1 MFMQWGQLLDHDL
14 DFTPSRPPAPP
25 SSPASTVRPAACS
38 SRRASRSGA
47 PSSLALQPAGSGAG
61 EGTVP
66 RRGHLPSCPAF
77 LLQAPSKPALT
88 APHASTTQHLPPS
101 LC

>member
-1 MFMQWGQLLDHDL
+1 MFMQWGQLLGHDL

-38 SRRASRSGA
+38 SRRFPLKVLA
-47 PSSLALQPAGSGAG
+47 PARPAARRVRGG
-61 EGTVP
+61 GTVP
-66 RRGHLPSCPAF
+66 RRGPPPFLPSVSSPG
-77 LLQAPSKPALT
+77 PSKPALT